1 MAHLHSVLARGAAL
15 LLMVSAMAGCS
26 SSSRTTVDG
35 YDDSMLSRKRIM
47 VLTPAAANVRLS
59 NQASY
64 AASRGVATES
74 ALEQLGNDFRTRL
87 VPAIGKRLDSNT
99 VLHYGDQAVAG
110 IVPLN
115 ATTDFNGVEPKS
127 WENLKRAAREGNI
140 DFLIVLNGMSI
151 NTSAATDGS
160 ASESIEGSY
169 SLLDVQES
177 KMMTSGKV
185 SISASAANAAISYD
199 QFAGKLTAEL
209 PFHAATPGPGK

>member
-1 MAHLHSVLARGAAL
+1 
-15 LLMVSAMAGCS
+15 
-26 SSSRTTVDG
+26 
-35 YDDSMLSRKRIM
+35 M
-47 VLTPAAANVRLS
+47 VLTPASADVRLS

-115 ATTDFNGVEPKS
+115 ATTDFNGSEPKS
-127 WENLKRAAREGNI
+127 WETLKRAAREGNI

-151 NTSAATDGS
+151 NTSAASDGS
-160 ASESIEGSY
+160 ASESMEGSY
-169 SLLDVQES
+169 SLLDVQDG

-185 SISASAANAAISYD
+185 SVSTGPANTATIYD
-199 QFAGKLTAEL
+199 QLAGKLASEL
-209 PFHAATPGPGK
+209 PFHTTPGTGK